1 MLSLKSIYYYFLAA
15 KINLNNFFKK
25 VYFSTKIYNDTLRTK
40 IPNSLIFFPNAFLL
54 SSLTNNKNFY
64 FNISEVNVKNFWSS
78 FNNSKER
85 ERLNCFLWL
94 NLLNRKVNKEI
105 IRKIIIQWIEKN
117 NKYNRFDWDNSIL
130 SLRINSWILNS
141 EIILENSNFDFKKN
155 FLESIISQVNH
166 LKKNYNSEKDHVKK
180 IEMISAILLSGLVFK
195 DYKENFEFGAKEI
208 NKIIEN
214 FFDNNGFPLTRNTE
228 DLLRF
233 IKFFIIMKECIKD
246 AQKAPVSSLDSILE
260 KNLICLSFCITPTN
274 RLPLFN
280 GCTDTD
286 VTEFLNYL
294 SNLNIKLKKNTKIEI
309 GEFHLLKNKK
319 DFIFFDVGSSPKKNF
334 SSKYQSGPLAFE
346 YFNDKDK
353 IITNCGFGIN
363 VSNKAILL
371 SKLTSAQSTLSIGNT
386 SVVKFERNRFLNKAF
401 GYSCKEDFK
410 INDLNQYSN
419 DNEVYSSASHNAYRT
434 KLGFTH
440 KREIRINK
448 VKDAVFGTDYLFNK
462 QMLSNTDYDIFFHL
476 TPGLDAIKTL
486 GGNSV
491 LIKIS
496 KNKSMIFFVEN
507 ENLSV
512 EKSIFLGGNKILNN
526 LCMRISGKMN
536 EKEKIIN
543 WSFKK
548 NI

>member
-1 MLSLKSIYYYFLAA
+1 M
-15 KINLNNFFKK
+15 
-25 VYFSTKIYNDTLRTK
+25 
-40 IPNSLIFFPNAFLL
+40 
-54 SSLTNNKNFY
+54 
-64 FNISEVNVKNFWSS
+64 
-78 FNNSKER
+78 
-85 ERLNCFLWL
+85 
-94 NLLNRKVNKEI
+94 
-105 IRKIIIQWIEKN
+105 
-117 NKYNRFDWDNSIL
+117 
-130 SLRINSWILNS
+130 
-141 EIILENSNFDFKKN
+141 
-155 FLESIISQVNH
+155 
-166 LKKNYNSEKDHVKK
+166 
-180 IEMISAILLSGLVFK
+180 
-195 DYKENFEFGAKEI
+195 
-208 NKIIEN
+208 
-214 FFDNNGFPLTRNTE
+214 
-228 DLLRF
+228 
-233 IKFFIIMKECIKD
+233 
-246 AQKAPVSSLDSILE
+246 
-260 KNLICLSFCITPTN
+260 
-274 RLPLFN
+274 
-280 GCTDTD
+280 
-286 VTEFLNYL
+286 
-294 SNLNIKLKKNTKIEI
+294 
-309 GEFHLLKNKK
+309 LKNKK